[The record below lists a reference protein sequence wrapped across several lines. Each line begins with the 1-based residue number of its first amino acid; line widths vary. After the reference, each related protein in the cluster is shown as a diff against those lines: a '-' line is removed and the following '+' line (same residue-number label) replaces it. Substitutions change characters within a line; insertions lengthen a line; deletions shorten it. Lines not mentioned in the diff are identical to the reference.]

1 MRLRITKIPRINYA
15 NHPITA
21 FSDRQEYADAP
32 LAEGVQNRHN
42 ALSFLRQAV
51 LLGRHLRI
59 FGSGD
64 KLFLQQ
70 MDYLR
75 RKERETG
82 RENRERLNNK

>member
-15 NHPITA
+15 TRPITA

-42 ALSFLRQAV
+42 AFSFVRQAV
-51 LLGRHLRI
+51 LLGRPLRI

-75 RKERETG
+75 RKEGEDG
-82 RENRERLNNK
+82 GENRERVNNK